1 MSGST
6 DILVNNGY
14 RPTISSLR
22 PHVINHFQQT
32 TIKKSQS
39 FNRPLKISEIQGLT
53 KNQHT
58 FAKPVNDD
66 SSRATIRNH
75 VQFALPLEDTTPTN
89 LNSSNNSFS
98 VTPTNNNNNNNNN
111 NSSINKISEFKNLNI
126 VNANPSAIRSQHQTG
141 IINNV
146 PLKNITSIRS
156 TSFRNSK
163 NTLPAST
170 VKYEPSKAFQSNY
183 SNNTMT
189 TRSCSLNKN
198 DFSKARNT
206 KSFESLNTVKPGD
219 LKLIDEKL
227 NLDVNTHNI
236 HRLIKM
242 ATNWNNTHKSRAEL
256 SASSKNAK
264 IADRSLIS
272 QTKIRQ
278 TQMFLNDEN
287 KIDSESS
294 LSRKM
299 AEVTERSIKV
309 TTHHTLDEAFAD
321 AMSDKSIRVFNSNRT
336 PVPHRIL
343 PISVNRLSNDLA
355 KKSVTSIV
363 DTNEFSSNQGKHGGG
378 TYWSSNSNVTSEI
391 GDNTVGSSAK
401 ESSISSYL
409 SKNTKAIKFLHI
421 NKGSLN
427 SSFKTNNSRLPIQIQ

>member
-39 FNRPLKISEIQGLT
+39 FNRPLKINEIQGLT

-58 FAKPVNDD
+58 FARPSNDD
-66 SSRATIRNH
+66 SRTTIRNH
-75 VQFALPLEDTTPTN
+75 VQFALPIEETTPTN

-98 VTPTNNNNNNNNN
+98 VTPTNNNN
-111 NSSINKISEFKNLNI
+111 SSINKISEFKNLNC
-126 VNANPSAIRSQHQTG
+126 VNANPSPIRNNHQTSTL
-141 IINNV
+141 NNV

-156 TSFRNSK
+156 TSFRTSK
-163 NTLPAST
+163 NSVPTST
-170 VKYEPSKAFQSNY
+170 IKYEPSKAFQSSNY
-183 SNNTMT
+183 SNNNMT
-189 TRSCSLNKN
+189 TSSSSLHKN
-198 DFSKARNT
+198 EFSKARNT

-242 ATNWNNTHKSRAEL
+242 ATNWNNTNKSRAEL
-256 SASSKNAK
+256 AASKNSK

-287 KIDSESS
+287 KMDSESS

-336 PVPHRIL
+336 PVPNRIL

-355 KKSVTSIV
+355 KKSVASII
-363 DTNEFSSNQGKHGGG
+363 DTNEFSSSNQGKHGGG

-391 GDNTVGSSAK
+391 GENTVGSSAK

-409 SKNTKAIKFLHI
+409 SKNAKAIKFLHI